1 MSSQQPPKIEIRRSK
16 RRRRTVSA
24 YRDGETVVILMP
36 ASTPRSQEQE
46 IVDDM
51 VQRLDRT
58 DPRQK
63 PSDEALLERAQFLA
77 SKYLQTTLDPFSIRW
92 VTNQQSRWGSC
103 TPADRSIRISHRLQ
117 PMPQFVVDYV
127 VLHELAHLLVPDHSA
142 DFKVLMDCYP
152 QAVRAQGYLEGWA
165 AAKG

>member
-1 MSSQQPPKIEIRRSK
+1 MEQSPKIDIRRSK

-46 IVDDM
+46 IVDEM

-63 PSDEALLERAQFLA
+63 PSDEALLERAQVLA
-77 SKYLQTTLDPFSIRW
+77 SKYLKTTLDPFSIRW

-127 VLHELAHLLVPDHSA
+127 VLHEIAHLLVPDHSA
-142 DFKVLMDCYP
+142 EFKSLMDRYP
-152 QAVRAQGYLEGWA
+152 RAVHAQGYLEGWA

>member
-1 MSSQQPPKIEIRRSK
+1 MSSEQSPKIEIRRSK

-36 ASTPRSQEQE
+36 ASTPHSQEQE

-63 PSDEALLERAQFLA
+63 PSDEALLERAEVLA
-77 SKYLQTTLDPFSIRW
+77 SKYLHTTLDPFSIRW

-142 DFKVLMDCYP
+142 DFKGLMDRYP
-152 QAVRAQGYLEGWA
+152 QSVRAQGYLEGWA

>member
-1 MSSQQPPKIEIRRSK
+1 
-16 RRRRTVSA
+16 
-24 YRDGETVVILMP
+24 
-36 ASTPRSQEQE
+36 
-46 IVDDM
+46 M

-77 SKYLQTTLDPFSIRW
+77 SKYLQTALDPFSIRW

-103 TPADRSIRISHRLQ
+103 TPTDRSIRISHRLQ

-142 DFKVLMDCYP
+142 DFKGLMDRYP

>member
-1 MSSQQPPKIEIRRSK
+1 MSMEQSPKIEIRRSK

-46 IVDDM
+46 IVDEM

-77 SKYLQTTLDPFSIRW
+77 SKYLKTTLDPFSIRW
-92 VTNQQSRWGSC
+92 VTNQQSRWG
-103 TPADRSIRISHRLQ
+103 
-117 PMPQFVVDYV
+117 
-127 VLHELAHLLVPDHSA
+127 
-142 DFKVLMDCYP
+142 
-152 QAVRAQGYLEGWA
+152 
-165 AAKG
+165 